1 MVFLFDSLC
10 AIILFVSGIL
20 SWWMAADTAPGAR
33 INLRFAAIV
42 LTMLSAARVVPAG
55 GLGLDV
61 ALLAPSLAAAAVALA
76 LCAPR
81 RTAVWF
87 STLLLIAALA
97 AGFMAALAAMPALAL
112 GYQSGAALVILV
124 WSFSRL
130 AAAPRAAI
138 SAALASLALL
148 FGAMT
153 VMDGALSAA
162 MLLFAVFLLLATR
175 ASQHAIAEIR
185 RPGHWL
191 VSGERI

>member
-10 AIILFVSGIL
+10 AIILFASAIL
-20 SWWMAADTAPGAR
+20 SWWMAADTAPEAR
-33 INLRFAAIV
+33 INLRFAAFV
-42 LTMLSAARVVPAG
+42 LTMLSAARLVPAAA
-55 GLGLDV
+55 LELDL

-81 RTAVWF
+81 RCTVWF
-87 STLLLIAALA
+87 SSLALIAAMA
-97 AGFMAALAAMPALAL
+97 SGFMAALAAMPALAL
-112 GYQSGAALVILV
+112 GYQVGAALVILA

-130 AAAPRAAI
+130 SDVPRAAF

-148 FGAMT
+148 LGAMT

-175 ASQHAIAEIR
+175 ASQHAVADIR
-185 RPGHWL
+185 HPGNWR
-191 VSGERI
+191 VSSERI